1 LQLNAARVRLVRATT
16 MNPDKLFDYLD
27 GKLPAEERAALE
39 ERFMSEPELRKE
51 LAVARQIHAQMGLG
65 DSREVIGT
73 GDATSTSV
81 RGAILAQRIM
91 IVFSILVVANVA
103 FGIYAIFFMKNRE
116 RAKMSVEK
124 NRTELA
130 QSLARSAAVALPTPS
145 LDIDEIKFTAPVPE
159 QDNLANT
166 IIAAAQ
172 EAGGSGTKGLADQTG
187 VLLFAE
193 IPTARVN
200 DFRESMRKL
209 GATLPAASPAP
220 GPSEKTIL
228 QIRIVS
234 SQ

>member
-1 LQLNAARVRLVRATT
+1 

-39 ERFMSEPELRKE
+39 ERFMSEPELRNE
-51 LAVARQIHAQMGLG
+51 LAVARQIHAQMGVG

-73 GDATSTSV
+73 ADATSTSV

-91 IVFSILVVANVA
+91 IIFSILVVANVA
-103 FGIYAIFFMKNRE
+103 FGIYAIFFMKSRE
-116 RAKMSVEK
+116 RAQTSVEK

-145 LDIDEIKFTAPVPE
+145 LAIDEIKFVAAVPE

-166 IIAAAQ
+166 IIAAAA

-193 IPTARVN
+193 IPSSRVN
-200 DFRESMRKL
+200 EFRESMKKL
-209 GATLPAASPAP
+209 GATLPAAAP
-220 GPSEKTIL
+220 EPGANGKSIL

-234 SQ
+234 LQ